1 MVPEDRKKQIL
12 ELLEDRGYL
21 TVEEIARSLYI
32 SPPTVRR
39 DLKAMDEEGIIR
51 RTHGGASHINSE
63 RKEFPFDLRN
73 RTCIEEKRLIGRMAA
88 ELIKDNDHLFIDTG
102 SSCYAMVEALPADIG
117 LTVLTNCIPTLQALS
132 RRPRLILEC
141 PCGRYNPQHRS
152 ICGAEAS
159 HFIHTRHAHYYIASA
174 TGISVQNGVN
184 LLSDMDLEVKRA
196 MMSQADQTV
205 LLMDHSKIG
214 KCYYYKAF
222 DISAV
227 DTLITDRGL
236 PEDLARV
243 CKENGVRV
251 ITPKSAQKQL

>member
-73 RTCIEEKRLIGRMAA
+73 RTCIEEKRIIGRIAA

-152 ICGAEAS
+152 ICGEEAS
-159 HFIHTRHAHYYIASA
+159 RFIYTRHAHYYIASA

-205 LLMDHSKIG
+205 LLMDHSKIS

-222 DISAV
+222 DISDV
-227 DTLITDRGL
+227 DILITDRKL
-236 PEDLARV
+236 PDDLARV

-251 ITPKSAQKQL
+251 ITPQK

>member
-1 MVPEDRKKQIL
+1 MVPEDRRKQIL

-39 DLKAMDEEGIIR
+39 DLKAMDGEGIIR
-51 RTHGGASHINSE
+51 RTHGGASHVNSE

-73 RTCIEEKRLIGRMAA
+73 RTCIDEKRLIGLMAA

-132 RRPRLILEC
+132 QRPRLILEC

-152 ICGAEAS
+152 ICGEEAS
-159 HFIHTRHAHYYIASA
+159 RFIHTRHAHYYIASA
-174 TGISVQNGVN
+174 TGISIQNGVN

-196 MMSQADQTV
+196 MMSQADKTV

-214 KCYYYKAF
+214 KSYYYKAF
-222 DISAV
+222 DISDV
-227 DTLITDRGL
+227 DILITDRDL
-236 PEDLARV
+236 PADLARA
-243 CKENGVRV
+243 CKESGVRV
-251 ITPKSAQKQL
+251 ITPKSE